1 MVICDSREKKN
12 AHVLEYFD
20 RHGIEYEIR
29 KLDCGDYM
37 LPGGTISID
46 KKKDLQ
52 ELAGNLL
59 NPNDKARFWR
69 EVRRARETG
78 VKLVILCEH
87 GGAIKA
93 FSDVKKWKSRYGR
106 VTGKSLS
113 DAIFRLYMAYGV
125 PVLYCDKR
133 STGKRI
139 MEILEGKDAD
149 DQQADAENVQ

>member
-87 GGAIKA
+87 GGQIKA

-125 PVLYCDKR
+125 PVMYCDKR
-133 STGKRI
+133 STARRI
-139 MEILEGKDAD
+139 MEILEGE
-149 DQQADAENVQ
+149 DAERNETD

>member
-1 MVICDSREKKN
+1 MKIYVDSRE
-12 AHVLEYFD
+12 HWTHPGSTDTHIRRYLES
-20 RHGIEYEIR
+20 HQIEWEVR

-46 KKKDLQ
+46 KKRDLQ

-59 NPNDKARFWR
+59 NPNDKGRFWR

-125 PVLYCDKR
+125 PVMYCDKR
-133 STGKRI
+133 STARRI
-139 MEILEGKDAD
+139 MEILES
-149 DQQADAENVQ
+149 ET